1 MQMSGQIKMS
11 PAELTHRAKEYGN
24 SHDQIRDMLSR
35 LGNLQNELREQWE
48 GQAFRSFDEQFQ
60 ELSPK
65 VENFAT
71 LMMEIQQQLE
81 KTAEAMADQ
90 DQALAQNF
98 GFR

>member
-1 MQMSGQIKMS
+1 MSGQIKMS
-11 PAELTHRAKEYGN
+11 PAELSHRAKEYGN
-24 SHDQIRDMLSR
+24 SHDQIRDILSR

-48 GQAFRSFDEQFQ
+48 GQAFRSFDDQFQ